1 MLNTSSFN
9 SPRKRISLGF
19 GCDESGLSK
28 ASQCVFSSGILHST
42 HLKNR
47 LWCLCGWNSLNSRR
61 TSSRKMHFLLWPT
74 WFTPLQLDDYTVNQA
89 TLTCAKV
96 CIEVDLNRPLL
107 EEFIIN
113 IRGVNLVQK
122 VVYEQAPQYCK
133 LCKHIGHQE
142 KDCYVRGNAPK
153 PAKPNL
159 RHKAQARKRNI
170 VQQNRGNSTT
180 VPDVHKVFDN
190 FPLQNAASIKEHV
203 TINNDIASCSG
214 TKADCGR
221 GTTKNPCDGDPMGDD
236 SNWTQTEN
244 AFMLLD
250 KLTKEGEFVETP
262 QSQPEDDQNTEN
274 ELGDSESNQLVVTPL
289 WLYRNV

>member
-1 MLNTSSFN
+1 MRIFKWDPTFNPSQESSVVPLWVEF
-9 SPRKRISLGF
+9 PELP
-19 GCDESGLSK
+19 
-28 ASQCVFSSGILHST
+28 A
-42 HLKNR
+42 HLFQKDALFAMANMV
-47 LWCLCGWNSLNSRR
+47 G
-61 TSSRKMHFLLWPT
+61 
-74 WFTPLQLDDYTVNQA
+74 TPLQLDDYTVNQA

-170 VQQNRGNSTT
+170 VQQNRGYSKKEFSL
-180 VPDVHKVFDN
+180 HHSAS
-190 FPLQNAASIKEHV
+190 AAAE
-203 TINNDIASCSG
+203 
-214 TKADCGR
+214 
-221 GTTKNPCDGDPMGDD
+221 
-236 SNWTQTEN
+236 
-244 AFMLLD
+244 
-250 KLTKEGEFVETP
+250 
-262 QSQPEDDQNTEN
+262 
-274 ELGDSESNQLVVTPL
+274 
-289 WLYRNV
+289 